1 MGFKNSI
8 SLGPVISTAN
18 HLLRV
23 CLGVIS
29 LPFEKQ
35 SQLLCHS
42 FLAWHL
48 VDVYLFQLVITI
60 PRQKRSIGQSVTLSQ
75 R

>member
-8 SLGPVISTAN
+8 SLGPVIPTAN

-29 LPFEKQ
+29 LLFEKQ
-35 SQLLCHS
+35 SPLLCHS
-42 FLAWHL
+42 FKPQPEI
-48 VDVYLFQLVITI
+48 F
-60 PRQKRSIGQSVTLSQ
+60 SQ
-75 R
+75 PS

>member
-35 SQLLCHS
+35 SPLLCHS
-42 FLAWHL
+42 FGGCLC
-48 VDVYLFQLVITI
+48 LFWVFQVCGLDSAPMTGI
-60 PRQKRSIGQSVTLSQ
+60 QSIKV
-75 R
+75 

>member
-18 HLLRV
+18 HLLCV

-42 FLAWHL
+42 FLACHL
-48 VDVYLFQLVITI
+48 VDVYFF
-60 PRQKRSIGQSVTLSQ
+60 
-75 R
+75 

>member
-18 HLLRV
+18 HLLCV

-29 LPFEKQ
+29 PAFRKAEPAIVPQFLGLP
-35 SQLLCHS
+35 L
-42 FLAWHL
+42 
-48 VDVYLFQLVITI
+48 
-60 PRQKRSIGQSVTLSQ
+60 G
-75 R
+75 

>member
-29 LPFEKQ
+29 LLFEKQ
-35 SQLLCHS
+35 SPLLCHRFGGRYCIFG
-42 FLAWHL
+42 FLSTGR
-48 VDVYLFQLVITI
+48 LFYRRTE
-60 PRQKRSIGQSVTLSQ
+60 GA
-75 R
+75 

>member
-42 FLAWHL
+42 FEGCLCLFWVSQVCG
-48 VDVYLFQLVITI
+48 VDSGPMTGI
-60 PRQKRSIGQSVTLSQ
+60 QSVKV
-75 R
+75 